1 MDIIVG
7 PIGIISANS
16 MMGELTPLMAAAI
29 AESPARKILIPL
41 NRCNIEIAGVK
52 NEPLPYYIEH
62 AVEMV
67 KKYVEG
73 HIA

>member
-1 MDIIVG
+1 
-7 PIGIISANS
+7 
-16 MMGELTPLMAAAI
+16 MAAAI

-67 KKYVEG
+67 KKFG
-73 HIA
+73 